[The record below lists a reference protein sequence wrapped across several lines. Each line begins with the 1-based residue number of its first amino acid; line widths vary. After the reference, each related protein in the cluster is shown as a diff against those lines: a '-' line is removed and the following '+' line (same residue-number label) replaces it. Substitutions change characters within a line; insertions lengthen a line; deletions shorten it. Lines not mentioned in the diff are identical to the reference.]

1 MQNITKDLSREIL
14 QYGIGGLLYM
24 PATNTHIIESVVQHK
39 IPYLQSICLCL
50 EDAIGDDSVEAAQNC
65 LKTILE
71 HFQSLS
77 DLPLI
82 FIRVRS
88 PKQLITLYH
97 LLGSELLSIVTG
109 FNLPKFDSH
118 NCEEYLEM
126 FFFFFVKISSPLYF
140 NPIIESKDV
149 IYRQNR
155 MDQLLYLHNHLAPV
169 SDKILNIRVGSTD
182 FCNFFG
188 IRRDV
193 SHTVYDMK
201 VISDCLS
208 DIVNVFSKNYV
219 VSGPVWEYFDSQG
232 NLGPWSEG
240 LKKELSLDRINGF
253 IGKTCIH
260 PSQLPFVH
268 HALQVSQEE
277 YEDAVSILGMSDGLI
292 GVQKSNANNKM
303 NEIKTHTKWAKK
315 IIGLYDVYG
324 IRTDKENMPC

>member
-1 MQNITKDLSREIL
+1 MQNINKYLSKEIL
-14 QYGIGGLLYM
+14 QYAIGGLLYM
-24 PATNTHIIESVVQHK
+24 PATNTHIVESISKHK
-39 IPYLQSICLCL
+39 FPCLQSICLCL
-50 EDAIGDDSVEAAQNC
+50 EDAIGDDSIEAAQNC
-65 LKTILE
+65 LKIILE
-71 HFQSLS
+71 QLQPMK

-88 PKQLITLYH
+88 PEQIFTLYS
-97 LLGSELLSIVTG
+97 LLGKELLSVITG
-109 FNLPKFDSH
+109 FNFPKFDSH
-118 NCEEYLEM
+118 NCEQYLEM
-126 FFFFFVKISSPLYF
+126 FFRVSGRVSSPLYF

-155 MDQLLYLHNHLAPV
+155 MDQLLYLHNHLAPI

-193 SHTVYDMK
+193 AHSVYDMK

-208 DIVNVFSKNYV
+208 DVVNVFSKNYV
-219 VSGPVWEYFDSQG
+219 VSGPVWEYFDSHG
-232 NLGPWSEG
+232 KPGAWSEG

-260 PSQLPFVH
+260 PSQLPYVYH
-268 HALQVSQEE
+268 SLQISKEE

-292 GVQKSNANNKM
+292 GVQKSASSNKM
-303 NEIKTHTKWAKK
+303 NEVKTHTKWAKK
-315 IIGLYDVYG
+315 MIGLYDVYG
-324 IRTDKENMPC
+324 IKEEQERALC